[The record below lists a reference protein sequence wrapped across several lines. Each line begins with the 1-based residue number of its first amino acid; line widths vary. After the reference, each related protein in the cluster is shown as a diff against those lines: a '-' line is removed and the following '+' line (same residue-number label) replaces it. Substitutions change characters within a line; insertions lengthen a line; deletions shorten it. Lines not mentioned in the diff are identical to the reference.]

1 MTPSTGDDSRMAGRP
16 SLRIGGHGKISRV
29 HLGGGLW
36 LARCRYRDTDGVTRK
51 VQRLGP
57 PGIYDQYGKMAEDAL
72 IEALADRSPSSGPD
86 AVSLETPVTA
96 LVEQHLVRLTEDGR
110 SPVTLTTYRFAVGKL
125 DKFIGGVRVGE
136 ASPARID
143 AALRSMRS
151 VHGPTMARQAKT
163 VLRGALQLAV
173 MANILGSNP
182 VRDVQPLRSNTQ
194 PKGAVGLTAEQVRD
208 LLQKVQASKFC
219 QDHDLV
225 DPITLLIATGLRRS
239 ELLGLRWVDYDYETR
254 TLTVA
259 GKVVRVSGE
268 GIVRVDE
275 TKSAAG
281 RRTVPVPQF
290 AVQMLQIRHRLPYRG
305 EQAVIFPSTAGTLRD
320 PNNFGKEWRNAR
332 EELGVPEVTTHSF
345 RKTVA
350 TLIDDDGLS
359 ARIGAD
365 QLGHSKVSMTQDR
378 YMTRGR
384 VHTQV
389 ADLLDRAIAKSGE

>member
-194 PKGAVGLTAEQVRD
+194 PKGAVGLTAEQLRD

-268 GIVRVDE
+268 GLVRVDE